1 MANFEIYGPKDGL
14 TQWDINRKMIVS
26 VICDQVHFANRSTK
40 KALVCEVYDIGDQRA
55 VDVPNILL
63 QNSEVLEVYAYVCN
77 VDESYTKVSAMF
89 PVTGRPKPEDY
100 VYTETEV
107 LNYKSL
113 NDRIKQ
119 LEQDSAS
126 ADDIAKAIED
136 YLTKNPPDVAVDSV
150 NGKTGSV
157 ELTAEDVGAISQD
170 ELQNAVDD
178 ALAQAKESGAFDG
191 KDGDDYILTDADKTE
206 IAEITA
212 SIIDTALLSAIGS
225 GVLE

>member
-107 LNYKSL
+107 LNYKNLDS
-113 NDRIKQ
+113 RVKA
-119 LEQDSAS
+119 LEQGGLDGGVTDEQI
-126 ADDIAKAIED
+126 ADAVNKYMEANPFTETDPTVPEWAKAKSKPT
-136 YLTKNPPDVAVDSV
+136 Y
-150 NGKTGSV
+150 
-157 ELTAEDVGAISQD
+157 TAAEVGALPENTAIPTD
-170 ELQNAVDD
+170 EHINDLINA
-178 ALAQAKESGAFDG
+178 ALGVIEN
-191 KDGDDYILTDADKTE
+191 
-206 IAEITA
+206 
-212 SIIDTALLSAIGS
+212 GS
-225 GVLE
+225 Y